1 MTKLFS
7 ILFANLILFQSFNI
21 GFDDISKFNTLLD
34 HASFHQEQ
42 YGDGFF
48 EFLAEHYGEEF
59 KNHSNEHKEHENL
72 PFKHDQQTCHHS
84 PNIFFSHFTGFEL
97 RTYAYIDSGKTFF
110 YKESYSLFEKP
121 SVFQPPRLA

>member
-21 GFDDISKFNTLLD
+21 GFDDVSKLNILLE

-42 YGDGFF
+42 YGDSFF
-48 EFLAEHYGEEF
+48 EFIAEHYGEEF
-59 KNHSNEHKEHENL
+59 KNHSNEHKEHEDL
-72 PFKHDQQTCHHS
+72 PFKHDQQTCQHS
-84 PNIFFSHFTGFEL
+84 PTIFIQHSATFEIKE
-97 RTYAYIDSGKTFF
+97 YAFIDASKTFF
-110 YKESYSLFEKP
+110 YKDSYSLFEKH

>member
-1 MTKLFS
+1 MRTLFS

-21 GFDDISKFNTLLD
+21 GFDDISKFSTLLD

-42 YGDGFF
+42 YGDSFF

-59 KNHSNEHKEHENL
+59 VNHSSEHKEHQDL
-72 PFKHDQQTCHHS
+72 PFKHDQQTCHNS
-84 PNIFFSHFTGFEL
+84 TTILMPQSNAIEL
-97 RTYAYIDSGKTFF
+97 KEYLFGESNKTFF

>member
-21 GFDDISKFNTLLD
+21 GFDDVSKFNTLLE

-42 YGDGFF
+42 YGDSFF
-48 EFLAEHYGEEF
+48 EFLTEHYGEEF
-59 KNHSNEHKEHENL
+59 KNHSNEHKEHEDL
-72 PFKHDQQTCHHS
+72 PFKHDQQTCQHV
-84 PNIFFSHFTGFEL
+84 PTIFMLYSTGIEL
-97 RTYAYIDSGKTFF
+97 KEYTLVDAAKTFF
-110 YKESYSLFEKP
+110 YKELHSLFEKP

>member
-7 ILFANLILFQSFNI
+7 ILFAYFILFQSFNI
-21 GFDDISKFNTLLD
+21 GFDDISKFSMLLE

-42 YGDGFF
+42 YGDNFF

-59 KNHSNEHKEHENL
+59 INHSGEHKEHESL

-84 PNIFFSHFTGFEL
+84 PTIFMLQSIAIEL
-97 RTYAYIDSGKTFF
+97 KEYLFIDSDKSFF

-121 SVFQPPRLA
+121 SVFQPPKYA

>member
-7 ILFANLILFQSFNI
+7 IIFANLILFQSFNI
-21 GFDDISKFNTLLD
+21 GFDDFSKFNTLLE
-34 HASFHQEQ
+34 HASFHHEN
-42 YGDGFF
+42 YGDSFF

-59 KNHSNEHKEHENL
+59 KNHSNEHKEHEDL
-72 PFKHDQQTCHHS
+72 PFKHDQQTCQHI
-84 PNIFFSHFTGFEL
+84 PTIFMLHTIAIEL
-97 RTYAYIDSGKTFF
+97 KEYAFVDAPKTFF